1 MLVVGNIKGVNSIS
15 GDIRRGA
22 ALSGNISAG
31 ISIDKPAYAGPYTVE
46 PEFESVTLETA
57 NKTMKENVTVEAI
70 TVSRT
75 TNQSGGK
82 TVYIG
87 GNISA

>member
-57 NKTMKENVTVEAI
+57 NKTMKEDVILEGI
-70 TVSRT
+70 
-75 TNQSGGK
+75 
-82 TVYIG
+82 
-87 GNISA
+87 